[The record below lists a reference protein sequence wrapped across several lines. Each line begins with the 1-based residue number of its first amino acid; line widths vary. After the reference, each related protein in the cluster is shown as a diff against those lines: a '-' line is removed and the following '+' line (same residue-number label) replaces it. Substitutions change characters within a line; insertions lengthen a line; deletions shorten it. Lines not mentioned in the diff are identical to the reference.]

1 MKLLKS
7 RRVRFVI
14 LALLIAPPALWA
26 LVLTLVPTA
35 WARNRVTEALAKAV
49 GQPVQL
55 ADLQLGPLGGVQL
68 LGLEISA
75 PQAEATP
82 WLKVASL
89 SIDINLAQLVWGHLE
104 PRVVEARG
112 VDLRVHRFVDG
123 RFEFSDL
130 LQDDPNAPPTPPTT
144 EPTHTE
150 PGPLTFRLAEATIRV
165 IDDRSG
171 TKLDFDDVQGHGTR
185 QKGRVE
191 VAELKGKL
199 NGGPFELGATYDH
212 VGGAPAFEG
221 QFRAED
227 VALGVGMD
235 ALGYLVPVLSS
246 RGTESLD
253 GTLDLNLYLRGQ
265 GAGGAEI
272 RQSLAG
278 QGTIALD
285 PIRLD
290 SSRILSELSAVLP
303 LPADRRGCSV
313 HSQFAIKD
321 GRVSTRDLTIQVA
334 RVPIMLTGWTSF
346 DGQLDYQVKSEELSA
361 RAEGLTARL
370 PAEARGFLDDLP
382 IKLNDL
388 MNLRITGTFDRLALS
403 VDGVPLTGRRR
414 GEPIVRPEDRAKL
427 RQSGRRLLDRIL
439 R

>member
-7 RRVRFVI
+7 RRVRFLT

-26 LVLTLVPTA
+26 VVLTLVPTA
-35 WARNRVTEALAKAV
+35 WARTRVTQALSKAV

-55 ADLQLGPLGGVQL
+55 AELQLGLLGGVRL
-68 LGLEISA
+68 KGLEIAA

-89 SIDINLAQLVWGHLE
+89 SIDVNLAQLIWGHLE

-112 VDLRVHRFVDG
+112 VDLRVHRFADG
-123 RFEFSDL
+123 RFEFGDL
-130 LQDDPNAPPTPPTT
+130 LQGDPNAPPPP
-144 EPTHTE
+144 PSADPAHTE
-150 PGPLTFRLAEATIRV
+150 AGPLRFRLSEATVRV
-165 IDDRSG
+165 IDDSSG
-171 TKLDFDDVQGHGTR
+171 TRLDFDGVEGHGT
-185 QKGRVE
+185 KDGGRVE
-191 VAELKGKL
+191 VADLKGKL
-199 NGGPFELGATYDH
+199 NGGPFELGATYDRA
-212 VGGAPAFEG
+212 GGAPAFEG
-221 QFRAED
+221 QFRAEG
-227 VALGVGMD
+227 VAMGVGMD

-253 GTLDLNLYLRGQ
+253 GTLDLNFYLRGQ

-272 RQSLAG
+272 RRSLVG
-278 QGTIALD
+278 QGSIALD

-303 LPADRRGCSV
+303 LPAERRVGSV
-313 HSQFAIKD
+313 RSQFAIKD
-321 GRVSTRDLTIQVA
+321 SRVSTQDLTIQVA
-334 RVPIMLTGWTSF
+334 QVPIMLAGWTSF
-346 DGQLDYQVKSEELSA
+346 DGQLDYRVKSEGLTA
-361 RAEGLTARL
+361 KAEGLTGRL
-370 PAEARGFLDDLP
+370 SAEARGFLDDLP

-403 VDGVPLTGRRR
+403 IDGVPLTGRRQ
-414 GEPIVRPEDRAKL
+414 GEPIVRPEDRDRL